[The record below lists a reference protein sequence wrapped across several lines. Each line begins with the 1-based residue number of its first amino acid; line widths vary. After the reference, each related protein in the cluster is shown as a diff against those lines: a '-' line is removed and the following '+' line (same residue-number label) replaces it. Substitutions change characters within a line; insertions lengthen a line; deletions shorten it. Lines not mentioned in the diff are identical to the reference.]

1 MKLKRVVLKGS
12 IASLN
17 YKASFESPTYD
28 LELVDN
34 CVVVDKT
41 VWIPL
46 ANVMEMVAMPEG
58 IGMIKEDV
66 TTENLLKPKKSQKKD
81 L

>member
-17 YKASFESPTYD
+17 YKASFESPIYD

-34 CVVVDKT
+34 CVANLRSMSSKIRSKPINALLRAVV
-41 VWIPL
+41 
-46 ANVMEMVAMPEG
+46 
-58 IGMIKEDV
+58 
-66 TTENLLKPKKSQKKD
+66 S
-81 L
+81 